1 MIRSRMPLLRAEKEI
16 REGRKLTVRVI
27 ADETDLS
34 PGAVQRL
41 MTLDAERVDFSTLN
55 RLCKYFNCGIGDLL
69 EYVEEA
75 GGVSA

>member
-1 MIRSRMPLLRAEKEI
+1 MIRSRMPLLRVEKEI
-16 REGRKLTVRVI
+16 REGRKLPIRVI

-55 RLCKYFNCGIGDLL
+55 SLCKYFNCGIGELL
-69 EYVEEA
+69 EYVEEVE
-75 GGVSA
+75 GVSA